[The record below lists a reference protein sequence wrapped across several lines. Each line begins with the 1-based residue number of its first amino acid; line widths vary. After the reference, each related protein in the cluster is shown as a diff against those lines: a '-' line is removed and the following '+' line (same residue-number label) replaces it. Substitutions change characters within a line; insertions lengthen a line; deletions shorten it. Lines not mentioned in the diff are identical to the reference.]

1 MKIFQKTRFSRS
13 FLSHFQLNASRPV
26 MVYIHG
32 GGFVNNNADL
42 YPPNYLMERDII
54 LVVIQFRLGILGNF
68 YQNSFV
74 ESSFEKKLQ

>member
-1 MKIFQKTRFSRS
+1 
-13 FLSHFQLNASRPV
+13 

-68 YQNSFV
+68 YQNSFI
-74 ESSFEKKLQ
+74 ESCLDKNHSKQKNSIFQVFCQQIREKFQAMPA